1 MACQALPRLIMYCH
15 GLLWLDTALSWLVM
29 AYHRK
34 WCHGLPWLVMAC
46 HGLSSVI
53 LLPPYN
59 PLITVYNGLTPTPL

>member
-29 AYHRK
+29 AYHRMMVS
-34 WCHGLPWLVMAC
+34 WLVMAY

-53 LLPPYN
+53 LLHPYN
-59 PLITVYNGLTPTPL
+59 TLITVYNGLTPTPL